1 MYTHYVGNFDKATET
16 LSLWTK
22 KSPPMAALIDEIQ
35 VSLNQI
41 ILFWRSTHPEN
52 TKKYLLINVFFLS
65 FYFIFE
71 TENQRM

>member
-1 MYTHYVGNFDKATET
+1 
-16 LSLWTK
+16 
-22 KSPPMAALIDEIQ
+22 MAALIDEIQ